1 MKGFESGCEHCSQGS
16 FHKISERP
24 FLCDLDG
31 LEVAAAGAAAQYIR
45 LPPSTWGWQTKLL
58 ENEKIAQ

>member
-31 LEVAAAGAAAQYIR
+31 LEVAGAQYIR
-45 LPPSTWGWQTKLL
+45 LAPSTWGWQTKLL